1 MLGGTLRTLQHATWN
16 ELEPLV
22 RSLVTALLAPTGVGY
37 VLEHRRGVPPVVND
51 AVSADLLTRA
61 ARLAGGPETAV
72 GTEQSSGGEDF
83 GWYLEHVPGAMGR
96 LGVWSGV
103 GEMSDIHQPTFDLDE
118 RALPVG
124 VRTLVHAA
132 LESLTA

>member
-1 MLGGTLRTLQHATWN
+1 
-16 ELEPLV
+16 
-22 RSLVTALLAPTGVGY
+22 
-37 VLEHRRGVPPVVND
+37 
-51 AVSADLLTRA
+51 VSADLLARA
-61 ARLAGGPETAV
+61 SERANGIDAAV

-103 GEMSDIHQPTFDLDE
+103 GEMHDIHQPTFDLDE

-132 LESLTA
+132 LASLGG